1 MHRSAILL
9 TVPAA
14 LGAAAVVQLAAP
26 TSAAAAHKK
35 PQPKTTVSPSP
46 SPTAT
51 ATVSPSPSPTATA
64 TVSPSPSPTS
74 TATPTTLFADDFSSL
89 PLTTTS
95 WVDGSTHGGWVS
107 TYNGYGTNGIAVDGT
122 QVLTESPAVST
133 SSGVTHASLVN
144 TTASFG
150 DMDTT
155 VRLRTV
161 QQLRTPTPNPW
172 EVAWVLWHYTDD
184 THFYYLALKPNGWE
198 LGKEDPA
205 YPGAQRYLVTS
216 GSPTYAV
223 GTWHTV
229 RVRQIG
235 NVMTVWADGT
245 QLASFTDNER
255 PYPSGTLGL
264 YNEDSLVHFDDVK
277 VTTP

>member
-1 MHRSAILL
+1 MHRFAPLL
-9 TVPAA
+9 TVPIA
-14 LGAAAVVQLAAP
+14 LGAAVIVQLAAP
-26 TSAAAAHKK
+26 SEAIAGRRK
-35 PQPKTTVSPSP
+35 PQPVP
-46 SPTAT
+46 SPTVT
-51 ATVSPSPSPTATA
+51 ATPTPTPA
-64 TVSPSPSPTS
+64 PTS
-74 TATPTTLFADDFSSL
+74 TASPTTLFTDDFGAL
-89 PLTTTS
+89 PLATG
-95 WVDGSTHGGWVS
+95 WLDGTTHGGWVS
-107 TYNGYGTNGIAVDGT
+107 TYNGYGSNGTVLDGSS
-122 QVLTESPAVST
+122 VLTEAPLVST
-133 SSGVTHASLVN
+133 TAGATHASLVN
-144 TTASFG
+144 TTTSFG

-161 QQLRTPTPNPW
+161 QQLRTPAPNAW

-205 YPGAQRYLVTS
+205 YPGAQRYLRTS

-223 GTWHTV
+223 GAWHTV
-229 RVRQIG
+229 RVRQVG

-245 QLASFTDNER
+245 QLTTFTDTER
-255 PYPSGTLGL
+255 PYASGTLGL

>member
-1 MHRSAILL
+1 VHRSAFLL
-9 TVPAA
+9 TIPVALSAA
-14 LGAAAVVQLAAP
+14 VVVQLATPSEAL
-26 TSAAAAHKK
+26 AGRKK
-35 PQPKTTVSPSP
+35 PAPSP
-46 SPTAT
+46 SPTPT
-51 ATVSPSPSPTATA
+51 ATVSPTPTPT
-64 TVSPSPSPTS
+64 PTS
-74 TATPTTLFADDFSSL
+74 TATATASATTTLYADDFGSL
-89 PLTTTS
+89 PLATG
-95 WVDGSTHGGWVS
+95 WLDGSTHGGWVS
-107 TYNGYGTNGIAVDGT
+107 TYNGYGSNGTALDGS
-122 QVLTESPAVST
+122 QVLTESPKVSAT
-133 SSGVTHASLVN
+133 SGATHASLVN

-172 EVAWVLWHYTDD
+172 EVAWVLWHFTDD

-205 YPGAQRYLVTS
+205 YPGAQRYLRTS

-223 GTWHTV
+223 GSWHTV

-255 PYPSGTLGL
+255 PYLNGTLGL

-277 VTTP
+277 VTSP

>member
-1 MHRSAILL
+1 MHRFGLLL
-9 TVPAA
+9 TAPVA
-14 LGAAAVVQLAAP
+14 LAAAVVVQL
-26 TSAAAAHKK
+26 S
-35 PQPKTTVSPSP
+35 SPSEALAGHNRPGPKP

-51 ATVSPSPSPTATA
+51 ATPTPTATA
-64 TVSPSPSPTS
+64 TPTP
-74 TATPTTLFADDFSSL
+74 TATPSATPPTLFTDSFSSL
-89 PLTTTS
+89 PLGVG
-95 WVDGSTHGGWVS
+95 WIDDSTHGGWVS
-107 TYNGYGTNGIAVDGT
+107 TYNGYGSNGVDVDGS

-133 SSGVTHASLVN
+133 SAGVTHASLVN

-155 VRLRTV
+155 VRVRTV
-161 QQLRTPTPNPW
+161 KQLRLPAPNAW

-205 YPGAQRYLVTS
+205 YPGAQRYLRTS
-216 GSPTYAV
+216 SSPSFAV
-223 GTWHTV
+223 GSWHTV

-245 QLASFTDNER
+245 QLTSFTDTER
-255 PYPSGTLGL
+255 PYAGGTLGL

-277 VTTP
+277 VTAP

>member
-1 MHRSAILL
+1 MHRFAPLL
-9 TVPAA
+9 TVPVA
-14 LGAAAVVQLAAP
+14 LGAAVLVQLAAP
-26 TSAAAAHKK
+26 SEALAGRKK
-35 PQPKTTVSPSP
+35 PAPTP

-51 ATVSPSPSPTATA
+51 ATVSPSPSPTVSP
-64 TVSPSPSPTS
+64 TVSPSPSPTA
-74 TATPTTLFADDFSSL
+74 TATSTPTTLFADDFGAL
-89 PLTTTS
+89 PLTTG
-95 WVDGSTHGGWVS
+95 WLDGSTHGGWVS
-107 TYNGYGTNGIAVDGT
+107 TYNGYGTNGVALDGS

-161 QQLRTPTPNPW
+161 QQLRTPTPNAW

-205 YPGAQRYLVTS
+205 YPGAQRYLRTS
-216 GSPTYAV
+216 SSPTYAV
-223 GTWHTV
+223 GAWHTV

-245 QLASFTDNER
+245 QLASFTDTER
-255 PYPSGTLGL
+255 PYASGTLGL

>member
-1 MHRSAILL
+1 MHRFAPLM
-9 TVPAA
+9 TVPVA
-14 LGAAAVVQLAAP
+14 LGAAVIMQLAAP
-26 TSAAAAHKK
+26 SEALAGHKR
-35 PQPKTTVSPSP
+35 PAPKP

-51 ATVSPSPSPTATA
+51 ATPTPTPTATA
-64 TVSPSPSPTS
+64 TATPTATAS
-74 TATPTTLFADDFSSL
+74 ATPTTLFADDFSGL
-89 PLTTTS
+89 PLGTG
-95 WVDGSTHGGWVS
+95 WLDGSTHGGWMS
-107 TYNGYGTNGIAVDGT
+107 TYNGYGLNGTALDGT
-122 QVLTESPAVST
+122 SVLTESPKVST
-133 SSGVTHASLVN
+133 SAGVTHASLVN

-161 QQLRTPTPNPW
+161 QQLRTPTPNAW

-229 RVRQIG
+229 RVRQVG
-235 NVMTVWADGT
+235 NLMTVWADGT

-255 PYPSGTLGL
+255 PYANGTLGL